1 MAPCWYSSISVA
13 PPPRG
18 AHATDTPATVS
29 LACYGGLPGR
39 GLCDRPRKPDREDR
53 AAWGC
58 VCRVDRATLVSEQA
72 GCDGESEACSVDVA
86 VAGGAGC
93 QLEQGKEVG
102 RDAGT
107 VVDDAD
113 EGMAGIFAA
122 GDVNCASARRVTQ
135 RVVVD
140 VGECAFEAVAV
151 DRHRGAGVSRHLE
164 PDSTLVGGELE
175 RGGRSRDPLPRRF
188 GLEPG
193 ALVAVRPRARE
204 PDRDPAIPPLV
215 PRH

>member
-72 GCDGESEACSVDVA
+72 GCGGESEACSVDA
-86 VAGGAGC
+86 GGAGGAGC
-93 QLEQGKEVG
+93 QVEQVG
-102 RDAGT
+102 RGGGGVGGALGDGAGER
-107 VVDDAD
+107 V
-113 EGMAGIFAA
+113 AGIVAA
-122 GDVNCASARRVTQ
+122 G
-135 RVVVD
+135 
-140 VGECAFEAVAV
+140 
-151 DRHRGAGVSRHLE
+151 
-164 PDSTLVGGELE
+164 P
-175 RGGRSRDPLPRRF
+175 
-188 GLEPG
+188 
-193 ALVAVRPRARE
+193 
-204 PDRDPAIPPLV
+204 
-215 PRH
+215 